1 MTDKEQINNFAKDIN
16 VPRKEQIIISNRR
29 QGKNIYTIKEDVAE
43 LEINS
48 KKYGKLLFIIDASL
62 LDIITKHYWGAR
74 CYRGHFY
81 AYTHL
86 GGYKYISLHR
96 LITQCPNNLMVDHI
110 NHDTFDNRSK
120 NLKICTNKENQHN
133 RKNFEGVKVTK
144 WGYQVQMR
152 VKGKLKCFGTYKTLS
167 EAKQV
172 RISAEK
178 EYRPY
183 VKEINKY
190 GT

>member
-1 MTDKEQINNFAKDIN
+1 MF
-16 VPRKEQIIISNRR
+16 
-29 QGKNIYTIKEDVAE
+29 
-43 LEINS
+43 
-48 KKYGKLLFIIDASL
+48 F
-62 LDIITKHYWGAR
+62 
-74 CYRGHFY
+74 
-81 AYTHL
+81 
-86 GGYKYISLHR
+86 
-96 LITQCPNNLMVDHI
+96 
-110 NHDTFDNRSK
+110 
-120 NLKICTNKENQHN
+120 CTNKENQHN

-144 WGYQVQMR
+144 WGYRVQMR

-172 RISAEK
+172 RIKAEK